1 MKRSFAKGIFLGMAF
16 MFMACSIFMYAY
28 IKIGVNQNRI
38 VFANG
43 EVSELTEF
51 EGKLTTILKYI
62 EDYYYEDY
70 DLENLYINALKG
82 AVSGLGDKY
91 SAYYTE
97 DDYTSIIESTDGRFY
112 GIGVYVSMNKEATYP
127 VVSSVIKGGPAEE
140 SGIMA
145 GDTIVEVNGK
155 SIYKMDLD
163 SAVALIKGEEGTN
176 VTLTIAREGEEDYIS
191 IDVTRNKVEVITVE
205 YEMLEDNIGY
215 IQVSQFD
222 GVTTKQFN
230 RAVDELTEDGM
241 EALVIDLRNNPGG
254 YLGTATTMLD
264 KILPENKLLVYTEDK
279 NGKRE
284 EYYSEDS
291 DTVEVPIAIIMNS
304 SSASAS
310 EVFAGCLKDYDKA
323 VIVGEQS
330 FGKGIVQ
337 SLYSF
342 ADKTGI
348 KLTTAA
354 YYSPYGYNIHGTG
367 ITPDVPA
374 EDNPELEGDE
384 QLQAAIDKLKEN

>member
-16 MFMACSIFMYAY
+16 MFMACSVFMYAY

-43 EVSELTEF
+43 DVNERTQF
-51 EGKLTTILKYI
+51 EEKLTTVLKYI

-97 DDYTSIIESTDGRFY
+97 DDYTSIIESTDGRFF

-140 SGIMA
+140 AGILA
-145 GDTIVEVNGK
+145 DDIIVEVNGK

-176 VTLTIAREGEEDYIS
+176 VTLTIAREGEDDYIS
-191 IDVTRNKVEVITVE
+191 IDVERGKVEVITVE

-230 RAVDELTEDGM
+230 KAVDELTEGGM
-241 EALVIDLRNNPGG
+241 KALIIDLRNNPGG

-291 DTVEVPIAIIMNS
+291 DTVDVPIAVIMNS

-310 EVFAGCLKDYDKA
+310 EVFAGCLKDYEKA

-348 KLTTAA
+348 KLTTSA

-384 QLQAAIDKLKEN
+384 QLQAAIDKLKEK